1 MYTRLADSFRKVK
14 EWCVENR
21 ADLFIAG
28 IIFLTSLSSFGL
40 GRLSVDLKPAPPIS
54 IIDTAA
60 VPDSVSNRPADI
72 GNVNDT
78 GRKVFASRNGS
89 AYYYAW
95 CSGAKRIK
103 EENRIWF
110 ATREAAEKA
119 GLKQAGNCSGL

>member
-1 MYTRLADSFRKVK
+1 MLLMLADSFKKVK

-21 ADLFIAG
+21 TDLFIAG

-40 GRLSVDLKPAPPIS
+40 GRLSVDLKPVPPIS
-54 IIDTAA
+54 VMDIVVT
-60 VPDSVSNRPADI
+60 PDLAQNGQAGTVSHEDQR
-72 GNVNDT
+72 VL
-78 GRKVFASRNGS
+78 ASRSGS
-89 AYYYAW
+89 TYYYIW

-110 ATREAAEKA
+110 ATKEAAEKA

>member
-21 ADLFIAG
+21 TDLFIAG

-60 VPDSVSNRPADI
+60 ILDSVPNQPADI
-72 GNVNDT
+72 GNNTDK
-78 GRKVFASRNGS
+78 KVFASRTGS
-89 AYYYAW
+89 TYYYAW

-103 EENRIWF
+103 EENKIWF
-110 ATREAAEKA
+110 ATKEAAERA
-119 GLKQAGNCSGL
+119 GLKQAGNCSGF